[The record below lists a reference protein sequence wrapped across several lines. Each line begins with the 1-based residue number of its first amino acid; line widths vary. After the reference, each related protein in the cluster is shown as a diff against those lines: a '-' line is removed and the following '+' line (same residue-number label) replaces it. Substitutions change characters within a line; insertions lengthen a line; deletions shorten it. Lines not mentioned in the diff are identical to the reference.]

1 MYVLFFITYQYE
13 NISHRFTNYMANYTS
28 DTLQRNIHEDK
39 IHSSA
44 VSTDLTS
51 ASRTLSGI
59 AHPKCLWDE
68 DKTNE

>member
-1 MYVLFFITYQYE
+1 M
-13 NISHRFTNYMANYTS
+13 NYMANYTS

-44 VSTDLTS
+44 ISTDLTS
-51 ASRTLSGI
+51 VSQAVPGT

-68 DKTNE
+68 DNK